1 MAAKGDVTREKI
13 LNETICLYNQQGIE
27 STSINDI
34 IDVMGLTKGS
44 LYFHFHSKDDLT
56 HAVLTKAKTD
66 FAGFLESA
74 LTGKTPGEKLDN
86 FFKRAVEKHK
96 KAGFVGGCLWGNVAL
111 ETSDKDKGIAK
122 VVSDAFD
129 DWIGK
134 IRITVKAA
142 QNTGQIRNDLS
153 ADMLARHIVMTI
165 EGGIML
171 ARLKKS
177 EKHLKDCLA
186 SLRKLIALK
195 LE

>member
-1 MAAKGDVTREKI
+1 MAAKGEITREKI
-13 LNETICLYNQQGIE
+13 LDGAIRLFNQQGIE

-34 IDVMGLTKGS
+34 IDAMGMTKGS
-44 LYFHFHSKDDLT
+44 LYFHFQSKDDLT
-56 HAVLTKAKTD
+56 HAVLTKAKTE

-74 LTGKTPGEKLDN
+74 LTGKTPGEKLDS
-86 FFKRAVEKHK
+86 FFKHAVEKQR

-111 ETSDKDKGIAK
+111 ETSDKDKRIASL
-122 VVSDAFD
+122 VGEAFD

-134 IRITVKAA
+134 LRITVKAA
-142 QNTGQIRNDLS
+142 QDIGQVRDDLS
-153 ADMLARHIVMTI
+153 ANMLAHHIVMTI

-177 EKHLKDCLA
+177 EKHLKGCLR

-195 LE
+195 L